1 MEINWLAQVVGAV
14 GVILFLVSFQIKSNR
29 ALLAIQWMA
38 DFMFCVQFILLGAY
52 SGCLSLAVML
62 LRNVILMC
70 REKHRWAQWNRW
82 LPVLVGLTVLFTA
95 VTWDGAKSLLPMIAG
110 IGSTVVFWRGN
121 ARAYRTANLFCAS
134 PCWLIYD
141 VIVGSFA
148 GILNETITL
157 ASIVISIIRFGWS
170 ALGENSFEKKQTP
183 AEKN

>member
-62 LRNVILMC
+62 LRNIILMC

-82 LPVLVGLTVLFTA
+82 LPVLVILTVVFTA
-95 VTWDGAKSLLPMIAG
+95 ITWDGLKSLLPMIAG
-110 IGSTVVFWRGN
+110 VGSAIVFWQGN